1 MQASAVTIRRT
12 TESDWEALRGLR
24 LEMLRDTPIAFGETL
39 ETALAHGEAEW
50 RMRAARGDSAENIN
64 LAAIVGDRWV
74 GTMAA
79 FVPDSDTG
87 ALLVGVYVS
96 PDFRG
101 GGVTDALL
109 AEIEAWAAQR
119 GPTLSLHV
127 HEKNARARAYYAK
140 RGFAKTGAVYRYVL
154 NAQERE
160 IEMRKTL

>member
-1 MQASAVTIRRT
+1 MQSSALTIRRT
-12 TESDWEALRGLR
+12 TESDWQALRELR

-39 ETALAHGEAEW
+39 ETALAHGESEW
-50 RMRAARGDSAENIN
+50 RMRAARGDSAQNIN
-64 LAAIVGDRWV
+64 LAAISGDRWV
-74 GTMAA
+74 GTMGA
-79 FVPDSDTG
+79 FVPDAATG

-101 GGVTDALL
+101 GAVTDAMLR
-109 AEIEAWAAQR
+109 EVEAWASQR

-140 RGFAKTGAVYRYVL
+140 RGFAKTGATYRYVL